1 MKSMNKKT
9 PKDDNTVIMSD
20 KYLNESGVQGGKVI
34 GEHISLG
41 SFIIGIPFLII
52 GLIALIGMLF
62 DFGFPTH
69 ATGIIGALLIT
80 VIGLLLVIGG
90 YNIYRT
96 KHGKKKCRGGDLNTN
111 LPV

>member
-1 MKSMNKKT
+1 MNKKT
-9 PKDDNTVIMSD
+9 SEKDNTVIMSD
-20 KYLNESGVQGGKVI
+20 KYLSESGVQGGKI
-34 GEHISLG
+34 LGEKISLA

-62 DFGFPTH
+62 NFGFPKNT
-69 ATGIIGALLIT
+69 AGIVGALLIT

-96 KHGKKKCRGGDLNTN
+96 KHGKK
-111 LPV
+111 

>member
-1 MKSMNKKT
+1 MNKNTSKE
-9 PKDDNTVIMSD
+9 DNTVIMSD
-20 KYLNESGVQGGKVI
+20 EYLSESGVQGGKVI

-52 GLIALIGMLF
+52 GSIVLIGMLF

-69 ATGIIGALLIT
+69 AAAIIGALLIT

-96 KHGKKKCRGGDLNTN
+96 KHVKK
-111 LPV
+111 